1 MRTNETA
8 VNKER
13 THEGGMARTPA
24 PAHQLM
30 RQVATCMLFEDTFYE
45 KGSKIADSI
54 ADTCKRVPVET
65 IAEVAVKARE
75 DFKLRHV
82 PLFLVAQLD
91 LRRAEAKGLLS
102 QTVERVVQ
110 RPDELAELL
119 SIIQKVNPG
128 KPLKKIISAQVKK
141 GLAKAFAKF
150 NAYQLAKWNRDNTI
164 KLRDVMFL
172 VHAKPIPGVKGFT
185 KKARKDG
192 AAIPPGGETFASLVA
207 GTMETPDTWE
217 VALSSGKDKKETW
230 ERLIRD
236 NKLGFMALLMN
247 LRNMEQANVDRG
259 LVEDALLKG
268 AEHSRALPFRFISAA
283 KAAPGYAQA
292 LSDAMIKSIA
302 AGEKLKGLTYLVLD
316 VSGSM
321 DAPLSSKGQ
330 LMRWEAGA
338 ALGILLR
345 EICERARVFTFS
357 QSLVEVQNV
366 RGLGMIK
373 AVENSQPFSGTYLA
387 GALKS
392 LYGSLSA
399 PTRTIV
405 ITDEQAHDGL
415 STVPAGSRGYLVNVA
430 PNKPALAMN
439 GRWSRI
445 SGFSERLVDFIRW
458 EEEVNAQ

>member
-13 THEGGMARTPA
+13 THEGGMARTPT
-24 PAHQLM
+24 PEKQLM
-30 RQVATCMLFEDTFYE
+30 RLMATCMLFEDTFYE
-45 KGSKIADSI
+45 KGSDIANSI
-54 ADTCKRVPVET
+54 AMTCKQVPVEL
-65 IAEVAVKARE
+65 IAETAIKARE

-102 QTVERVVQ
+102 RTVERVVQ

-128 KPLKKIISAQVKK
+128 KPLKKVISAQVKK

-185 KKARKDG
+185 KKVRKDG
-192 AAIPPGGETFASLVA
+192 ASVPEGGDTFMRLA
-207 GTMETPDTWE
+207 GGTLETPDTWE
-217 VALSSGKDKKETW
+217 VALSAGKDKKETW

-236 NKLGFMALLMN
+236 EKLGYMALLMN
-247 LRNMEQANVDRG
+247 LRNMEQANVDHN
-259 LVEDALLKG
+259 LVEDALIKG
-268 AEHSRALPFRFISAA
+268 APHSRALPFRFISAY
-283 KAAPGYAQA
+283 KAAPSFAQS
-292 LSDAMIKSIA
+292 LSDAMVKAISE
-302 AGEKLKGLTYLVLD
+302 GEKLAGTTYLVLD

-338 ALGILLR
+338 ALGILFR

-357 QSLVEVQNV
+357 QSLVEVANV
-366 RGLGMIK
+366 RGLGMIEGVK
-373 AVENSQPFSGTYLA
+373 HSQPFAGTYLA

-392 LYGSLSA
+392 LYKSLPA
-399 PTRTIV
+399 PTRTVV

-430 PNKPALAMN
+430 PNKPALAMD

-458 EEEVNAQ
+458 EETENAQ